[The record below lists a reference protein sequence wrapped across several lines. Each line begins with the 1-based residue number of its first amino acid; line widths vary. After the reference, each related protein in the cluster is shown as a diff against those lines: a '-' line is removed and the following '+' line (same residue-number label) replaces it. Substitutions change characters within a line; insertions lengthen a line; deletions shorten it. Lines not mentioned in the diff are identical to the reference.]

1 MAKNPDHPKKPA
13 KAPKSKAPNSK
24 ASRPDVQP
32 IGPAL
37 AELLNPA
44 INRGDAG
51 LGSGTGLKLPPD
63 NSWDRRAG
71 GEAAAHRA
79 RASTRGT
86 SADVAKRDA
95 SVGGSTSRGAP
106 PPNPPIKSGAGS
118 PPQAGEGSR
127 RLANRDDAS
136 FSPPPVR
143 RSPWAK
149 ADGGEGSGVGG
160 GAANTSGSEFAEGGA
175 AGPSS
180 SEVAETPPT
189 PDPSP
194 PLRGGRGEESLD
206 ESRPGF
212 SESPQR
218 EFAPANYGTAATIP
232 TLDPELAKQLGF
244 TTEEEDA
251 AAMARPPRNKM
262 EALGVAATADAL
274 DALIRDGRPE
284 FKGEDGQ
291 IKIWT
296 PHRPPRP
303 EKSEGGQPF
312 VIKSEYEPKGDQ
324 PTAIRELVE
333 GIGRLDRT
341 QVLLGVTGSGKTYT
355 MAKVIEA
362 TQRPAIILAPNKTLA
377 AQLYGEFKSFFPDN
391 AVEYFV
397 SYYDYYQP
405 EAYVPRTDTYI
416 EKDSSINE
424 QIDRMRHSATRALL
438 ERDDVI
444 IVASVSCIYGIGS
457 VETYTAMTFAL
468 KKGERIDQRQL
479 IADLVA
485 LQYKR
490 TQADFT
496 RGTFRVRGDV
506 IDIFPAHYEDRA
518 WRVNLFGD
526 TVENIEEFDPL
537 TGHKQ
542 DELEFI
548 KIYANSHYVTPRP
561 TLVQAIKS
569 IKSELKMRLD
579 QLNNQ
584 GRLLE
589 AQRLE
594 QRTTFDLE
602 MMEAT
607 GSCAGIENYSRY
619 LTGRR
624 PGEPPPTLFEYVP
637 DNALVFADE
646 SHVTVPQIGGMFK
659 GDFRRKATLAEYG
672 FRLPSCMD
680 NRPLRFEEWDMMR
693 PQSVAVSATPS
704 AWELNESGGVFVEQ
718 VIRPT
723 GLIDPPVNIRPAR
736 TQVDDLVGEVR
747 ATAQAGYRSLVTVLT
762 KRMAEDLTEYLHEQ
776 GIRVRYMHSDID
788 TIERIEII
796 RDLRLGAFDA
806 LVGINLL
813 REGLDIPEC
822 ALVAIL
828 DADKEGFLRSETS
841 LIQTIGRAARNVDG
855 KVILYADQITGSMQR
870 AIAET
875 DRRREKQ
882 VEYNTAN
889 GITPESIKKSIGDI
903 MNSVYERDHVL
914 VEIGDGG
921 MADDV
926 ISIGHN
932 FETVLADLE
941 TRMREAAADLN
952 FEEAARLRDEVKR
965 LRATELAVV
974 DDPTAKQRTV
984 QGRAGAY
991 AGAKKYG
998 ESANLPASSLKKRG
1012 GGAMRAG
1019 ASSPSPRPSRGEG
1032 RSAGG
1037 ASAASKIHK
1046 PHLDEMHG
1054 PESLPY
1060 RPGRTRKPAPDEQG
1074 PSTGSK
1080 IFQPTDSRQSGPE
1093 FGPAPRSTGGAP
1105 GHRGGWKKR

>member
-1 MAKNPDHPKKPA
+1 MAKTPDRPKKPG
-13 KAPKSKAPNSK
+13 KTPKSKAH
-24 ASRPDVQP
+24 RPDVQP

-44 INRGDAG
+44 INRGESG
-51 LGSGTGLKLPPD
+51 IGSSTGLQPPPD
-63 NSWDRRAG
+63 NSWDRRSG

-79 RASTRGT
+79 RASTRDK
-86 SADVAKRDA
+86 SEEVAQRDA
-95 SVGGSTSRGAP
+95 ASEPTGGLEEAP
-106 PPNPPIKSGAGS
+106 
-118 PPQAGEGSR
+118 Q
-127 RLANRDDAS
+127 
-136 FSPPPVR
+136 VH
-143 RSPWAK
+143 
-149 ADGGEGSGVGG
+149 
-160 GAANTSGSEFAEGGA
+160 
-175 AGPSS
+175 
-180 SEVAETPPT
+180 
-189 PDPSP
+189 
-194 PLRGGRGEESLD
+194 
-206 ESRPGF
+206 
-212 SESPQR
+212 
-218 EFAPANYGTAATIP
+218 YGTAATIP
-232 TLDPELAKQLGF
+232 FLDPELARQLGLP
-244 TTEEEDA
+244 TEEDDA
-251 AAMARPPRNKM
+251 EALARPPRSKTESLGVKATA
-262 EALGVAATADAL
+262 EALE
-274 DALIRDGRPE
+274 ALIREGRPE
-284 FKGEDGQ
+284 FRKDDGSM
-291 IKIWT
+291 KVWT

-303 EKSEGGQPF
+303 EKSEGGVRF
-312 VIKSEYEPKGDQ
+312 EIKSDYQPRGDQ
-324 PTAIRELVE
+324 PTAIAELVE
-333 GIGRLDRT
+333 GISRTDRT

-362 TQRPAIILAPNKTLA
+362 TQRPALILAPNKTLA
-377 AQLYGEFKSFFPDN
+377 AQLYGEFKNFFPDN

-424 QIDRMRHSATRALL
+424 QIDRMRHAATRALL

-490 TQADFT
+490 TSADFT
-496 RGTFRVRGDV
+496 RGTFRVRGDI

-548 KIYANSHYVTPRP
+548 KVYANSHYVTPRP

-569 IKSELKMRLD
+569 IKSELKLRLD
-579 QLNNQ
+579 ELNAH

-646 SHVTVPQIGGMFK
+646 SHVSIPQIGAMFR

-693 PQSVAVSATPS
+693 PQTVAVSATPS
-704 AWELNESGGVFVEQ
+704 GWELNESGGVFVEQ

-723 GLIDPPVNIRPAR
+723 GLIDPPVEIRPAR

-747 ATAQAGYRSLVTVLT
+747 ATAAAGYRSLVTVLT

-855 KVILYADQITGSMQR
+855 KVVLYADSMTGSMER
-870 AIAET
+870 AMAET
-875 DRRREKQ
+875 TRRREKQ
-882 VEYNTAN
+882 VEYNIAN
-889 GITPESIKKSIGDI
+889 GITPESVKKSIGDI
-903 MNSVYERDHVL
+903 LNSVYERDHVL
-914 VEIGDGG
+914 VDVGQQG
-921 MADDV
+921 MAEDV

-932 FETVLADLE
+932 FEAVLADLE

-974 DDPTAKQRTV
+974 DDPTTRQRTV
-984 QGRAGAY
+984 QDRAGSY
-991 AGAKKYG
+991 AGTKKYG
-998 ESANLPASSLKKRG
+998 EAANLPEAVSRASKYAKQSG
-1012 GGAMRAG
+1012 GGRRTSF
-1019 ASSPSPRPSRGEG
+1019 SSPSPGGGRDERSSLSGSRASSARGGVKPHEDPLAFSPFDEDEA
-1032 RSAGG
+1032 RSNTKPRGGSSG
-1037 ASAASKIHK
+1037 ASPLESQEGGPTSRASSGSKVHK

-1060 RPGRTRKPAPDEQG
+1060 RADRTLPAKPFG
-1074 PSTGSK
+1074 STSK
-1080 IFQPTDSRQSGPE
+1080 IIQPTNSRESGPE
-1093 FGPAPRSTGGAP
+1093 FGPSPRSTGGAP
-1105 GHRGGWKKR
+1105 GKRGGWKKR

>member
-1 MAKNPDHPKKPA
+1 MAPAHAHFALSPRALGAHIAAMAKSPDSPKKPGRT
-13 KAPKSKAPNSK
+13 PRSKAH
-24 ASRPDVQP
+24 RPDVQP

-44 INRGDAG
+44 INRGESG
-51 LGSGTGLKLPPD
+51 LGSSTGLQPPPD
-63 NSWDRRAG
+63 NSWDRRSG

-79 RASTRGT
+79 RKSTQGKSEAFTSPPPAGEEGEKTGGFAEAPQAIYGT
-86 SADVAKRDA
+86 SA
-95 SVGGSTSRGAP
+95 P
-106 PPNPPIKSGAGS
+106 
-118 PPQAGEGSR
+118 
-127 RLANRDDAS
+127 
-136 FSPPPVR
+136 
-143 RSPWAK
+143 
-149 ADGGEGSGVGG
+149 
-160 GAANTSGSEFAEGGA
+160 
-175 AGPSS
+175 
-180 SEVAETPPT
+180 
-189 PDPSP
+189 
-194 PLRGGRGEESLD
+194 
-206 ESRPGF
+206 
-212 SESPQR
+212 
-218 EFAPANYGTAATIP
+218 IP
-232 TLDPELAKQLGF
+232 TLDPELAKQLGYDV
-244 TTEEEDA
+244 EDDDSF
-251 AAMARPPRNKM
+251 RPARNKM
-262 EALGVAATADAL
+262 ESLGVKATAESLEAL
-274 DALIRDGRPE
+274 LRDGRPE
-284 FKGEDGQ
+284 FRKDDGSLQ
-291 IKIWT
+291 VWT

-303 EKSEGGQPF
+303 EKSEGGVRF
-312 VIKSEYEPKGDQ
+312 KIKSDYAPKGDQ
-324 PTAIRELVE
+324 PQAIRELVE
-333 GIGRLDRT
+333 GIGRHDRT

-355 MAKVIEA
+355 MAQVIEA

-424 QIDRMRHSATRALL
+424 QIDRMRHAATRALL

-457 VETYTAMTFAL
+457 VETYTAMTFAM

-490 TQADFT
+490 TSADFT
-496 RGTFRVRGDV
+496 RGTFRVRGDT

-518 WRVNLFGD
+518 WRVNMFGD
-526 TVENIEEFDPL
+526 TIESIEEFDPL

-561 TLVQAIKS
+561 TLIQAMKS
-569 IKSELKMRLD
+569 IKAELKWRLD
-579 QLNNQ
+579 QLNAQ

-619 LTGRR
+619 LTGRK

-646 SHVTVPQIGGMFK
+646 SHVTIPQIGAMFK

-693 PQSVAVSATPS
+693 PQTVAVSATPGG
-704 AWELNESGGVFVEQ
+704 WELNESGGVFVEQ

-723 GLIDPPVNIRPAR
+723 GLIDPPVHIRPAR

-747 ATAQAGYRSLVTVLT
+747 ETARNGYRSLVTVLT

-855 KVILYADQITGSMQR
+855 RVILYADHITGSMER

-889 GITPESIKKSIGDI
+889 GITPESIKRDIGDI
-903 MNSVYERDHVL
+903 LGSVYERDHVL

-921 MADDV
+921 MADDTV
-926 ISIGHN
+926 AIGHN

-974 DDPTAKQRTV
+974 DDPTIKQRGV
-984 QGRAGAY
+984 VAKGGGY
-991 AGAKKYG
+991 GGAKKYG
-998 ESANLPASSLKKRG
+998 EAANLPPKSK
-1012 GGAMRAG
+1012 
-1019 ASSPSPRPSRGEG
+1019 
-1032 RSAGG
+1032 
-1037 ASAASKIHK
+1037 SKIHK
-1046 PHLDEMHG
+1046 PDLDEMGIATWHEVK
-1054 PESLPY
+1054 PARKSVA
-1060 RPGRTRKPAPDEQG
+1060 RPRKPTLDEMG
-1074 PSTGSK
+1074 PGTESK

-1093 FGPAPRSTGGAP
+1093 FGGRPSGPSPRSSGGAP

>member
-1 MAKNPDHPKKPA
+1 
-13 KAPKSKAPNSK
+13 
-24 ASRPDVQP
+24 
-32 IGPAL
+32 
-37 AELLNPA
+37 
-44 INRGDAG
+44 
-51 LGSGTGLKLPPD
+51 
-63 NSWDRRAG
+63 
-71 GEAAAHRA
+71 
-79 RASTRGT
+79 
-86 SADVAKRDA
+86 
-95 SVGGSTSRGAP
+95 
-106 PPNPPIKSGAGS
+106 
-118 PPQAGEGSR
+118 
-127 RLANRDDAS
+127 
-136 FSPPPVR
+136 
-143 RSPWAK
+143 
-149 ADGGEGSGVGG
+149 
-160 GAANTSGSEFAEGGA
+160 
-175 AGPSS
+175 
-180 SEVAETPPT
+180 
-189 PDPSP
+189 
-194 PLRGGRGEESLD
+194 
-206 ESRPGF
+206 
-212 SESPQR
+212 
-218 EFAPANYGTAATIP
+218 
-232 TLDPELAKQLGF
+232 
-244 TTEEEDA
+244 
-251 AAMARPPRNKM
+251 
-262 EALGVAATADAL
+262 
-274 DALIRDGRPE
+274 
-284 FKGEDGQ
+284 
-291 IKIWT
+291 
-296 PHRPPRP
+296 
-303 EKSEGGQPF
+303 
-312 VIKSEYEPKGDQ
+312 
-324 PTAIRELVE
+324 
-333 GIGRLDRT
+333 
-341 QVLLGVTGSGKTYT
+341 

-569 IKSELKMRLD
+569 IKSELKLRLD
-579 QLNNQ
+579 QLNAQ

-723 GLIDPPVNIRPAR
+723 GLIDPPVDIRPAR

-747 ATAQAGYRSLVTVLT
+747 ATAQAGYRSLITVLT

-855 KVILYADQITGSMQR
+855 RVILYADQITGSMER

-903 MNSVYERDHVL
+903 LNSVYERDHVL
-914 VEIGDGG
+914 VEIGGG
-921 MADDV
+921 QGHSWSDDV
-926 ISIGHN
+926 SSIGHN
-932 FETVLADLE
+932 FEAVLSDLE

-974 DDPTAKQRTV
+974 DDPTAKQRVV
-984 QGRAGAY
+984 QGKAGAY
-991 AGAKKYG
+991 AGTKKYG
-998 ESANLPASSLKKRG
+998 DAANLPISAMKKRG
-1012 GGAMRAG
+1012 VQTAVKQ
-1019 ASSPSPRPSRGEG
+1019 RG
-1032 RSAGG
+1032 SAG
-1037 ASAASKIHK
+1037 SKVHK

-1054 PESLPY
+1054 PESLPF
-1060 RPGRTRKPAPDEQG
+1060 RPDGSKPRKPALG
-1074 PSTGSK
+1074 APSGGSR

-1093 FGPAPRSTGGAP
+1093 FGPSPRSTGGAP